1 MENNYIITVVG
12 KQTVD
17 GESDKIEVITE
28 GDIRETGDKL
38 VITYPEYPEDDPQ
51 KKTDTT
57 VTLDGGILSI
67 ERKGEMSSHLILEQG
82 KRHECLY
89 QTPFGALPLTT
100 NASRYHA
107 ALSAAGGQADV
118 CYTLKAGS
126 DCSSHRLT
134 FTVTPVV

>member
-67 ERKGEMSSHLILEQG
+67 ERKGEMSSHSSASSPTAS
-82 KRHECLY
+82 
-89 QTPFGALPLTT
+89 TPISARTAARSPRRISSISTAWSSATT
-100 NASRYHA
+100 SFIF
-107 ALSAAGGQADV
+107 L
-118 CYTLKAGS
+118 
-126 DCSSHRLT
+126 
-134 FTVTPVV
+134 